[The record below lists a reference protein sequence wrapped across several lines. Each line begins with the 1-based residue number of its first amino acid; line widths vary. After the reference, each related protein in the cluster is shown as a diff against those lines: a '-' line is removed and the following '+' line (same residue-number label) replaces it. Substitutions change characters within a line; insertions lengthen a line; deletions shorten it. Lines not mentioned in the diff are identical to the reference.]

1 MKTREVAFYARVS
14 SEQQTTAQT
23 IRSQVAALRERILE
37 DGLMLLPEHE
47 FMDEGY
53 SGATLLRPA
62 LERLRDL
69 IATGVLDCVYVHSPD
84 RLARKYAYQVL
95 LVDEW
100 QRAGVE
106 VIFLN
111 RALGQSP
118 EDDLLLQV
126 QGMVAEYERAKILE
140 RSRRGKRHAA
150 QAGSPSVLSGA
161 PYGYRYV
168 SVSEGGGQA
177 RYEPIPEQ
185 ARVVQQ
191 IYTWIGRERASIGTV
206 CRRLQQAGEPSPK
219 GKSYWDRTTVW
230 GILKNPAY
238 CGQAAF
244 GKTHAVPRQGQLL
257 RPLRG
262 KLSQPRH
269 PTLPRDVDPQQWIS
283 IPVPALVEESL
294 FAAVTEQLAEN
305 RRHAR
310 QGRRGARYLLQG
322 LVCCQQCG
330 YAYYGNAISPSSR
343 KGHPRDYAYYRCV
356 GSDAYRFGG
365 ERVCSNRQVRTDLLE
380 QAVWQQVCA
389 LLQDPSRVAQEYQRR
404 LQEPHRPENRIVLEA
419 QAAKLKQG
427 LSRLIDGYAEGLI
440 DKQEFQPRVERSKE
454 KLQKV
459 EQALRA
465 LADEESRQ
473 QELRLVVTYLE
484 DFAQRVTAGL
494 EQADWT
500 GRRELIRTLVKR
512 VEIGAEAVNVVFRVE
527 PGSLSTSPQ
536 SESLPHCGRRGHRPL
551 RHPQRSLQ
559 PLAFL
564 TDPRLQ
570 PFLDQTEE
578 ARIGHAMLNEPYEP
592 LLRQIVEKAPYVTI
606 QHKVHTPS
614 RQGHRERIQRLM
626 RATSRPKPVG
636 ETQEV
641 LLVDLVEE
649 GHHGLLNDLVLQG
662 RNAQGALPPIG
673 LRDVHSP

>member
-1 MKTREVAFYARVS
+1 MRTREVAFYARVS

-23 IRSQVAALRERILE
+23 ILSQVAALRQRIAE
-37 DGLMLLPEHE
+37 DGLVLLPAQE
-47 FMDEGY
+47 FIDEGD

-95 LVDEW
+95 LIDEW

-168 SVSEGGGQA
+168 RVSQGGGQA
-177 RYEPIPEQ
+177 RYEPVPEQ

-191 IYTWIGRERASIGTV
+191 IFYWIGRERASIGEV
-206 CRRLQQAGEPSPK
+206 RRRLQQAGEPSPK
-219 GKSYWDRTTVW
+219 GKPYWDRTTVW

-238 CGQAAF
+238 QGQAAF
-244 GKTHAVPRQGQLL
+244 GKTREVPRQGKLL

-262 KLSQPRH
+262 TGPQPRR
-269 PTLPRDVDPQQWIS
+269 TTSTRDVDPQQWIH

-294 FAAVTEQLAEN
+294 FSAVQEQLAEN
-305 RRHAR
+305 RQHAR
-310 QGRRGARYLLQG
+310 EGQRGARYLLQG
-322 LVCCQQCG
+322 LICCQHCG
-330 YAYYGNAISPSSR
+330 YAYYGKAISPSAR

-356 GSDAYRFGG
+356 GSDAHRFGG
-365 ERVCSNRQVRTDLLE
+365 ERVCSNRQVRTDRLE

-389 LLQDPSRVAQEYQRR
+389 LWQDPSRVAQEYQRR
-404 LQEPHRPENRIVLEA
+404 LQEPHRPENRTLLEA

-427 LSRLIDGYAEGLI
+427 LSRLIDGYTEGLI
-440 DKQEFQPRVERSKE
+440 DKQEFQPRMERSKE

-459 EQALRA
+459 EHALRA
-465 LADEESRQ
+465 LAEEEAQQ
-473 QELRLVVTYLE
+473 QELRLVVRYLE

-500 GRRELIRTLVKR
+500 GRRELIRTLVQR

-527 PGSLSTSPQ
+527 PGPLSTGPQ
-536 SESLPHCGRRGHRPL
+536 SESLPHCGRRD
-551 RHPQRSLQ
+551 
-559 PLAFL
+559 F
-564 TDPRLQ
+564 T
-570 PFLDQTEE
+570 
-578 ARIGHAMLNEPYEP
+578 
-592 LLRQIVEKAPYVTI
+592 VT
-606 QHKVHTPS
+606 Q
-614 RQGHRERIQRLM
+614 
-626 RATSRPKPVG
+626 
-636 ETQEV
+636 
-641 LLVDLVEE
+641 
-649 GHHGLLNDLVLQG
+649 
-662 RNAQGALPPIG
+662 
-673 LRDVHSP
+673 